1 MDENIFSLYENLT
14 VLTRGN
20 HMQAVHLYP
29 PSFSVYSLFS
39 HVWKD
44 AHIPIIMQVTR
55 IKGSADK
62 AEWEAQFILNLK
74 VSSLVREQKK
84 NSALVVQ
91 IVLEDHNEGSNVD
104 LTITYY

>member
-1 MDENIFSLYENLT
+1 MDENMFSLYENLT
-14 VLTRGN
+14 VLTFFLRGN

-44 AHIPIIMQVTR
+44 AHISIIMQMTR
-55 IKGSADK
+55 IKGSADT

-74 VSSLVREQKK
+74 VSSLLREQKT

-91 IVLEDHNEGSNVD
+91 IVPEDFECCS
-104 LTITYY
+104 

>member
-1 MDENIFSLYENLT
+1 
-14 VLTRGN
+14 
-20 HMQAVHLYP
+20 MQAVHLYP

-91 IVLEDHNEGSNVD
+91 IVLEDPWVLFIMKALMLIWQLPIINTMFRS
-104 LTITYY
+104 